1 MARMRLLGAVAG
13 AGFAV
18 LALIAFAI
26 TPGPDSA
33 GGVDVI
39 EYYAGHGDAAIWQ
52 AVLAGFALVCFLW
65 FAATFA
71 GAMSSSNA
79 VLVTAGVVA
88 AVYLVTLGAWEALA
102 ETYKD
107 VDIVDVPS
115 EQYSDAHVLYDVG
128 VGAAHMAGFADAAFI
143 GATAAALLS
152 AARPS
157 RRLGLIG
164 VVLTAVFLVN
174 APFQIFAHSDWSD
187 VVGTIVFLSLLAW
200 VFALSVVVVLSL
212 RREAAPAANLSPG

>member
-1 MARMRLLGAVAG
+1 MARMRLVGAVAG

-18 LALIAFAI
+18 LALIAFAL
-26 TPGPDSA
+26 TPGPASA
-33 GGVDVI
+33 SGVDVI
-39 EYYAGHGDAAIWQ
+39 EYYTEHGDVAIWQ

-71 GAMSSSNA
+71 SAMSSATA

-128 VGAAHMAGFADAAFI
+128 IGAAHMAGFADAAFV
-143 GATAAALLS
+143 GATTAALLTT
-152 AARPS
+152 AGPS

-164 VVLTAVFLVN
+164 VGLTAVFLVN
-174 APFQIFAHSDWSD
+174 APFQIFAHSDWSG
-187 VVGTIVFLSLLAW
+187 VVGTIVFVSLLAW
-200 VFALSVVVVLSL
+200 VFALSVVLVLSL
-212 RREAAPAANLSPG
+212 RREAAPAAGLAPG